1 MLLFSF
7 GQLLT
12 RLFKL
17 ILQEEMNLWLQKL
30 QVAVKTESSH
40 EGPSRS
46 QTLPAKGD
54 SEKKD
59 EHKKRGFFTL
69 KKK

>member
-1 MLLFSF
+1 M
-7 GQLLT
+7 
-12 RLFKL
+12 
-17 ILQEEMNLWLQKL
+17 LQEEMNLWLQKL